1 MDYFTYASGII
12 NSFLYINSRLLGLK
26 NRYVYVVGASSGV
39 ADASSEVA
47 DAPSEVADA
56 IYMVVD

>member
-1 MDYFTYASGII
+1 MEQRRSVYNWTILRMQVV
-12 NSFLYINSRLLGLK
+12 LYIAFYNDSSLLGLK

-39 ADASSEVA
+39 ADA
-47 DAPSEVADA
+47 